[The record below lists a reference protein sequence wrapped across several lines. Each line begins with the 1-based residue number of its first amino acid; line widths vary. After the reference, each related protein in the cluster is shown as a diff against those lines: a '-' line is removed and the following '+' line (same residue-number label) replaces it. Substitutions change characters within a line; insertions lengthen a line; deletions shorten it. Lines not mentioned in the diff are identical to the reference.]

1 MRIRVSGIPAGL
13 VRAAVVIVPEGST
26 VGRLLEHL
34 GREGLGPE
42 APLDPK
48 AAGSFVV
55 FLNGRNVASLEG
67 QETRLREDD
76 EVLLVIPA
84 AGG

>member
-1 MRIRVSGIPAGL
+1 VRIRVSGIPAG
-13 VRAAVVIVPEGST
+13 VVHPGVVDLPNGST

-34 GREGLGPE
+34 ECTGMVSQAPWGPE
-42 APLDPK
+42 M
-48 AAGSFVV
+48 AGSCAV
-55 FLNGRNVASLEG
+55 FLNGRNIASLDG
-67 QETRLREDD
+67 QETRLREND